1 MHKYL
6 SQPAWLQTPLP
17 CLPLAAWEAHTSA
30 AHHTKGK
37 YWLVNGGMASLWLCL
52 SLKSL
57 FSPQYVKAV

>member
-37 YWLVNGGMASLWLCL
+37 YWLVNGIFVAVSIFEKPV
-52 SLKSL
+52 SS
-57 FSPQYVKAV
+57 QYVKAV